1 MKAMGR
7 WGGGVVPLPWIE
19 CCSLFHAACEMC
31 QTDEMNPTAATAGH
45 VPREGGEGNEKQGT
59 EPLRWG
65 VVSKSNLGVEI
76 R

>member
-1 MKAMGR
+1 LKAVGW

-45 VPREGGEGNEKQGT
+45 VRVARATK
-59 EPLRWG
+59 
-65 VVSKSNLGVEI
+65 SKVPN